1 MRSANA
7 DRRRLGECKPP
18 VAAGRG
24 TGDRLFDI
32 VPGKPDESILL
43 YRMTSSEPGVMMP
56 EMGRNTTHEE
66 GVELIRAWIA
76 SMQGTCD
83 A

>member
-1 MRSANA
+1 
-7 DRRRLGECKPP
+7 RLGLCKPP

-32 VPGKPDESILL
+32 VPGKPDASILL

-56 EMGRNTTHEE
+56 EMGRNTTHKE
-66 GVELIRAWIA
+66 GVELIREWIA
-76 SMQGTCD
+76 ATSGTCD